1 VFLNEE
7 PDEEGEDE
15 KDDVGAGAMGLGL
28 IRCSSVPALAVVAG
42 LQQMSFLKCFF
53 VSEGRVDVLL
63 HRAQDAGRRDGV
75 FFFPCLKS
83 GKGNATANNKT

>member
-7 PDEEGEDE
+7 LDEEGEDK

-28 IRCSSVPALAVVAG
+28 ISRCSSVPALAAVAF
-42 LQQMSFLKCFF
+42 LQMPLLKCFLA
-53 VSEGRVDVLL
+53 SEGRVNVLW

-83 GKGNATANNKT
+83 